1 MRQEVIQ
8 YMKLTVAL
16 LNILKGKSVSMWQHR
31 VGKTFIALMSILL
44 FSAAAF
50 LDEPWYKSYSNGL
63 EALERSDWKTAI
75 NYFNAALTQ
84 KKEDTGK
91 IRAYGAVFIQYF
103 PHRERGICY
112 FNLGEIE
119 NARADLTLSIQ
130 QSSSL
135 RAKEYLNKI
144 KSGERAATPAPPTTP
159 IVESRPP
166 EKTKSQPPPQRQI
179 NHAEPPASTV
189 VGERLNIAI
198 LPFDTKG
205 IGGELGE
212 IDLLDK
218 LTTVFYNM
226 NRFKVIERAQL
237 EQILSEQKLGLSGV
251 VDVSTAAQIGKGM
264 GVDAVV
270 CGSIARAGNTA
281 SIDARLVDTETAA
294 VITAQDAYA
303 NGITLPALS
312 QMILEV
318 AVKIKNELP
327 MANGYVIGVEN
338 DRVTIDLGRAK
349 GMRKGMKCL
358 VYREGAPIVHPVT
371 NEVIG
376 KMINELCEVQFIDV
390 FDGYSLGAI
399 TKPKG
404 GPPLIRDRVVTK

>member
-1 MRQEVIQ
+1 MLAIG
-8 YMKLTVAL
+8 AL
-16 LNILKGKSVSMWQHR
+16 NSLADAQVS
-31 VGKTFIALMSILL
+31 
-44 FSAAAF
+44 
-50 LDEPWYKSYSNGL
+50 WYKAYSNGL
-63 EALERSDWKTAI
+63 EAMERGDWNAAI
-75 NYFNAALTQ
+75 NSFNAALAH
-84 KKEDTGK
+84 KNKDTGK

-103 PHRERGICY
+103 PHRERGICHY
-112 FNLGEIE
+112 YLGDAEKS
-119 NARADLTLSIQ
+119 RADLTLSLQ

-135 RAKEYLNKI
+135 RAREYLNKI
-144 KSGERAATPAPPTTP
+144 NSGEKAKAPPTPAPPVVEARPVATKPEPTP
-159 IVESRPP
+159 QSP
-166 EKTKSQPPPQRQI
+166 I
-179 NHAEPPASTV
+179 NTAEPPAATV

-205 IGGELGE
+205 IGGDLGE

-218 LTTVFYNM
+218 LTTAFYNM

-237 EQILSEQKLGLSGV
+237 EQILNEQKLGMSGI

-294 VITAQDAYA
+294 IITAQDAYA
-303 NGITLPALS
+303 NGINLPALS

-318 AVKIKNELP
+318 AIKIKSELP
-327 MANGYVIGVEN
+327 LVTGYVIAVDN
-338 DRVTIDLGRAK
+338 DRVTLDLGRMK
-349 GMRKGMKCL
+349 GVRKGMKCL

-376 KMINELCEVQFIDV
+376 KMINELCEVQFAEI
-390 FDGYSLGAI
+390 FDGYSVGMI

-404 GPPLIRDRVVTK
+404 GAPLIRDRVVTK

>member
-1 MRQEVIQ
+1 MQTMLKTGRPHKRLEVAKQDPKKGLRLI
-8 YMKLTVAL
+8 LTGRICLLSIFFVLGNAL
-16 LNILKGKSVSMWQHR
+16 
-31 VGKTFIALMSILL
+31 A
-44 FSAAAF
+44 
-50 LDEPWYKSYSNGL
+50 DEPWYKSYSYGL
-63 EALERSDWKTAI
+63 EAMERGDWKTAI
-75 NYFNAALTQ
+75 GHFDAALAQ
-84 KKEDTGK
+84 KNKDSGK
-91 IRAYGAVFIQYF
+91 VRAYGAVFIQYY
-103 PHRERGICY
+103 PNRERGICY
-112 FNLGEIE
+112 YFHGDMER
-119 NARADLTLSIQ
+119 ARADLTLSLQ

-135 RAKEYLNKI
+135 RAREYLNKI
-144 KSGERAATPAPPTTP
+144 SGGVKPSAPPK
-159 IVESRPP
+159 VE
-166 EKTKSQPPPQRQI
+166 KSVEPPPSIPSTPTRLP
-179 NHAEPPASTV
+179 ATVEPPAATV
-189 VGERLNIAI
+189 VGERLTIAI

-205 IGGELGE
+205 IGGDLGE

-218 LTTVFYNM
+218 LTTAFYNM

-237 EQILSEQKLGLSGV
+237 EQILNEQKLGMSGI

-294 VITAQDAYA
+294 IITAQDAYA
-303 NGITLPALS
+303 NGINLPALS
-312 QMILEV
+312 QMIVEV

-327 MANGYVIGVEN
+327 LETGYVIGVDN
-338 DRVTIDLGRAK
+338 DRITLDLGRTK

-376 KMINELCEVQFIDV
+376 KMINELCEVQFNEI
-390 FDGYSLGAI
+390 FDGYSVGLI

-404 GPPLIRDRVVTK
+404 GAPSIRDRVVTK

>member
-1 MRQEVIQ
+1 MLMIRIS
-8 YMKLTVAL
+8 L
-16 LNILKGKSVSMWQHR
+16 LSIFCSFG
-31 VGKTFIALMSILL
+31 IAL
-44 FSAAAF
+44 A
-50 LDEPWYKSYSNGL
+50 DEPWYKSYSYGL
-63 EALERSDWKTAI
+63 EAMERGDWRTAVG
-75 NYFNAALTQ
+75 YFDAALAH
-84 KKEDTGK
+84 KNKDSGK
-91 IRAYGAVFIQYF
+91 VRAYGAVFIQYF
-103 PHRERGICY
+103 PNRERGICY
-112 FNLGEIE
+112 FNLGDMER
-119 NARADLTLSIQ
+119 ARADLSLSLQ

-144 KSGERAATPAPPTTP
+144 SGGVKPSSPPKVEKREAPPP
-159 IVESRPP
+159 IPSAP
-166 EKTKSQPPPQRQI
+166 TRQVD
-179 NHAEPPASTV
+179 NAEPPASTI

-205 IGGELGE
+205 IGGDLGE

-218 LTTVFYNM
+218 LTTAFYNM

-237 EQILSEQKLGLSGV
+237 EQILNEQKLGMSGI

-294 VITAQDAYA
+294 IITAQDAYA
-303 NGITLPALS
+303 NGINLPALS

-327 MANGYVIGVEN
+327 LVTGYVIGVEN
-338 DRVTIDLGRAK
+338 DRITLDLGRMK
-349 GMRKGMKCL
+349 GVRKGMKCL

-376 KMINELCEVQFIDV
+376 KMINELCEVQFTEI
-390 FDGYSLGAI
+390 FDGYSVGAI